1 MAVGSHLAGRHHGNE
16 LLTSSRYLSH
26 VSRQVHMTSVFGNA
40 IWSTAFARS
49 LTYTWVVDSTE
60 GRWRRGQQRKSI
72 AEKLALAGGPAT
84 GRHAWITS
92 EFCPVV
98 RPRRSITPA
107 ARNDRLPSMQPTGV
121 HLNKRTASLSVHCRC
136 RPHQQQQ
143 PCRQRFA
150 ETLEISTTDEPGT
163 TINVIEAKTAI
174 RGQDC

>member
-1 MAVGSHLAGRHHGNE
+1 MPHINYMYGSRIWSGWTPSWKWITDVKSIPESCQQAGR
-16 LLTSSRYLSH
+16 
-26 VSRQVHMTSVFGNA
+26 QWHMTSVFGNA

-60 GRWRRGQQRKSI
+60 GRRRRDQQRKSI

-98 RPRRSITPA
+98 RPRRSIVPA

-121 HLNKRTASLSVHCRC
+121 HLNKRTVSLSVHGRC
-136 RPHQQQQ
+136 RPHH
-143 PCRQRFA
+143 A
-150 ETLEISTTDEPGT
+150 AAATLQ
-163 TINVIEAKTAI
+163 AAI
-174 RGQDC
+174 RWNTWDLNYWRTMELQ